1 MADINVGEIPR
12 FRGPFPENVARAIR
26 GDGRQKLRRRTVLK
40 GTIVAAGALG
50 LSAIGW
56 LPTARRAW
64 GHHGASYDIK
74 ALPCPTYD
82 FYDSN
87 PPCGKP
93 CGPSTIYPDACVD
106 TQSFHY
112 WGYHKDGS
120 GSQNWDLRP
129 GQCSGTFDGWIWR
142 VEQTCGVGACNDWIK
157 YRCHDGWATDNAG
170 HHIDKSIC
178 KFWCDCGGSDR
189 DECVTD

>member
-1 MADINVGEIPR
+1 MVTIITASIPP
-12 FRGPFPENVARAIR
+12 FRGTPRTEAPQVPRMRVHRVIE
-26 GDGRQKLRRRTVLK
+26 RRTVLK
-40 GTIVAAGALG
+40 GALTAAGAIG
-50 LSAIGW
+50 LSAVSL

-64 GHHGASYDIK
+64 GHHGASYNIK

-93 CGPSTIYPDACVD
+93 CGPSTIYPDACNDVS
-106 TQSFHY
+106 TAHY

-120 GSQNWDLRP
+120 SGQNWDLRP
-129 GQCSGTFDGWIWR
+129 GQCSGSFDGWIWK
-142 VEQTCGVGACNDWIK
+142 VDQTCGVGACSDWIN
-157 YRCHDGWATDNAG
+157 YRCHDGWATNNQG
-170 HHIDKSIC
+170 VHIDKSIC

-189 DECVTD
+189 DKCITD

>member
-142 VEQTCGVGACNDWIK
+142 VEVASRQVVEIEGPPSSLLKRSERVAPWGPHLL
-157 YRCHDGWATDNAG
+157 RVRRPSSSSRG
-170 HHIDKSIC
+170 
-178 KFWCDCGGSDR
+178 
-189 DECVTD
+189 